1 MGAIIK
7 TILFSIVKGYV
18 LPKILDEIIDYLDK
32 KAKDITV
39 TEIDDSIVDGIKA
52 HKDEIITQIKKAI

>member
-32 KAKDITV
+32 KAKDMTV